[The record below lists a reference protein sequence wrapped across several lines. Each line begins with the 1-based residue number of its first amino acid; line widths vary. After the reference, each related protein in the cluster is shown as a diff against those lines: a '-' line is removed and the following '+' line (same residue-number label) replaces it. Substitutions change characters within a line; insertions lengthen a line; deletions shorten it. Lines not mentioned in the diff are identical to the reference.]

1 MTIPIIIM
9 MIVGLILIIVSFFVA
24 ESITSK
30 EESYNVDLM
39 TIDESYEFSDRELRI
54 IKRKIEDVIA
64 GHAKEILYETN
75 DSLASMANEKTLALG
90 DYAVAVCEEI
100 EKQHKEVMFLYSM
113 LDDKQKEIM
122 NTVRIVDEMN
132 RQIKE
137 TLSKMQITVTA
148 VNDSKKNAVK
158 EPEEEKKTSA
168 IDQLSALA
176 KRKRE
181 ADNLTEKVSEPEVKP
196 QVSEP
201 EVKSQ
206 VSESVQQ
213 PDKTESEP
221 EKATVSDKKI
231 PTAKEALDEPPI
243 ASDEDTVNEDSYT
256 EPDET
261 EADFDEEIE
270 EEVLEESEEPENSN
284 DIILNMHRN
293 GSSIIE
299 IAKQLG
305 LGVGE
310 VKLVIDLYQGE

>member
-1 MTIPIIIM
+1 MTVPIIIM
-9 MIVGLILIIVSFFVA
+9 MIVGLILIIVSFFIA

-30 EESYNVDLM
+30 EDSYNVDLM

-148 VNDSKKNAVK
+148 VNNSKKNAAA

-181 ADNLTEKVSEPEVKP
+181 ADNPAEKAPEPEVK
-196 QVSEP
+196 QHVSEP
-201 EVKSQ
+201 
-206 VSESVQQ
+206 VQQ
-213 PDKTESEP
+213 KNETESEP
-221 EKATVSDKKI
+221 ERAAVSEEKITAAKEISDK
-231 PTAKEALDEPPI
+231 PV
-243 ASDEDTVNEDSYT
+243 ASAEDTVNEDSYT

-261 EADFDEEIE
+261 ESDFDEEIE
-270 EEVLEESEEPENSN
+270 EEVPEESEEPENSN
-284 DIILNMHRN
+284 DIILKMHRN

>member
-1 MTIPIIIM
+1 MTVPIIIM
-9 MIVGLILIIVSFFVA
+9 MIIGLILIIVSFFVA
-24 ESITSK
+24 ESFTSK
-30 EESYNVDLM
+30 EDSYDVDLM

-64 GHAKEILYETN
+64 DHAKEILYETN

-100 EKQHKEVMFLYSM
+100 EKNHKEVMFLYSM
-113 LDDKQKEIM
+113 LDDKQKDIM
-122 NTVRIVDEMN
+122 NTARVVDEMN

-137 TLSKMQITVTA
+137 TLSKMQITVTPGT
-148 VNDSKKNAVK
+148 SKKNVTE
-158 EPEEEKKTSA
+158 EPVEEKKTSA

-181 ADNLTEKVSEPEVKP
+181 AGIQEEKVPEPEVKP
-196 QVSEP
+196 HVSEP
-201 EVKSQ
+201 VKQSNET
-206 VSESVQQ
+206 V
-213 PDKTESEP
+213 P
-221 EKATVSDKKI
+221 EKEMLSEKQTPEIKDDPVKQPEEPQEETDGKDVYVD
-231 PTAKEALDEPPI
+231 TDEN
-243 ASDEDTVNEDSYT
+243 DVDY
-256 EPDET
+256 
-261 EADFDEEIE
+261 E
-270 EEVLEESEEPENSN
+270 EEQEEAEEPENSN
-284 DIILNMHRN
+284 DIILEMHRN

>member
-39 TIDESYEFSDRELRI
+39 TIDENYEFSDREIRI

-64 GHAKEILYETN
+64 NHAKEILYETN

-100 EKQHKEVMFLYSM
+100 DKQHKEVMFLYSM

-137 TLSKMQITVTA
+137 TLSKMQITITA
-148 VNDSKKNAVK
+148 VNSKRNEVG
-158 EPEEEKKTSA
+158 EPIEEKKTSA

-176 KRKRE
+176 KQKRE
-181 ADNLTEKVSEPEVKP
+181 ADIQAERISEPEKKP
-196 QVSEP
+196 QVSKA
-201 EVKSQ
+201 VSQ
-206 VSESVQQ
+206 S
-213 PDKTESEP
+213 DKTGSEP
-221 EKATVSDKKI
+221 EKVTVSEKKVAATQENSEQQ
-231 PTAKEALDEPPI
+231 PVEEV
-243 ASDEDTVNEDSYT
+243 EETVNEDSYS
-256 EPDET
+256 
-261 EADFDEEIE
+261 EADQTDIDFREEYEE
-270 EEVLEESEEPENSN
+270 EEVEEVPEQENSN
-284 DIILNMHRN
+284 DIILRMHRN